1 MRRLAAVAALGLVL
15 LLGACSDS
23 GNDASDAAPTPTESG
38 DDTGSPPAD
47 LTPEDQLDRA
57 LEALGTSYAFAAQ
70 LTTAAGDTV
79 NIAGYRI
86 GDAQSYQ
93 LTAGGETIDNIT
105 IGSESWVRDSGSDEW
120 SAVEGVG
127 GGDPLSV
134 FSSPVSITAD
144 GDSAAKAVYDAA
156 ALDLDDDGTIEI
168 TISYSGNS
176 VTFSGSTGVL
186 ELSST
191 LTARDNLSA
200 IVAPI

>member
-1 MRRLAAVAALGLVL
+1 MRRLAAVAALVL

-23 GNDASDAAPTPTESG
+23 GSDASDAAPTQTES
-38 DDTGSPPAD
+38 DDETGSPPAD

-105 IGSESWVRDSGSDEW
+105 IGTKSWVRDSGSDEW
-120 SAVEGVG
+120 SAVEGAGG

-134 FSSPVSITAD
+134 FSSPISITAN

-168 TISYSGNS
+168 TISYSGSS
-176 VTFSGSTGVL
+176 VTFSGSAGLL